1 MNEWASSK
9 LKLYELYCPVHMLEI
24 PFNYATKVN
33 KLFQSVGTLKSITGK
48 KYGILNEKT
57 NLDVEA
63 LFCSG

>member
-1 MNEWASSK
+1 M
-9 LKLYELYCPVHMLEI
+9 HMLEI